1 MPLVTTALHF
11 RRGLLVTS
19 LQGLIRS
26 ILLGMGMDPAFI
38 TFFAHA
44 AVGVAAALLV
54 ILLTGLSIPR
64 RHEVR
69 LRRAQH

>member
-1 MPLVTTALHF
+1 
-11 RRGLLVTS
+11 
-19 LQGLIRS
+19 
-26 ILLGMGMDPAFI
+26 MGMDPAFI

-44 AVGVAAALLV
+44 AVGVVAVLLV
-54 ILLTGLSIPR
+54 ILLAGLSIPR